1 MVWTNMSAGTDYPP
15 QVSIVDGTYRKV
27 NVTVMKDDDK
37 LGKQEVLKES
47 PNIGKPPRHVSSIR
61 HSVSSA
67 QLTHAAEL
75 VSKLT

>member
-15 QVSIVDGTYRKV
+15 QVSIVDGSYRKL
-27 NVTVMKDDDK
+27 NVTVMKD
-37 LGKQEVLKES
+37 GKSENQEVLKES
-47 PNIGKPPRHVSSIR
+47 ANIGKPPCHVSSIR

-75 VSKLT
+75 VSKPT